1 MKTRIY
7 SITLFTCF
15 VYTLSA
21 LAFGQ
26 TAHNNKAEQEVLKAV
41 EAGRV
46 ALLKKDIAVLER
58 YWTDEYILT
67 LTGGNTS
74 TKARWLAG
82 FKANNAGY
90 DEWEADEVKVVIY
103 GTTAIYNARF
113 KVKGH
118 NNAGKSYTA
127 DWRCTGTL
135 VKQHGVWRLA
145 AAHFTDIKPPAAPPA
160 Q

>member
-1 MKTRIY
+1 MKRI
-7 SITLFTCF
+7 F
-15 VYTLSA
+15 VTTFLVCVMA
-21 LAFGQ
+21 AFAFGQ
-26 TAHNNKAEQEVLKAV
+26 TTNNSKAEQEVLKAV

-58 YWTDEYILT
+58 YFTDDYIVT
-67 LTGGNTS
+67 LIGGNTS

-90 DEWEADEVKVVIY
+90 DEWEADEVKVVVY
-103 GTTAIYNARF
+103 GATAIYNARF

-118 NNAGKSYTA
+118 NNTGKSYTA

-135 VKQHGVWRLA
+135 VKQQGAWRLVA
-145 AAHFTDIKPPAAPPA
+145 AQFTDIKPPATPSV